1 MYFVVK
7 FLFVAAPRHS
17 SSELDSALGLIA
29 TLLLAFKML
38 THFRLYIYNPPKS
51 SFEKEDFKVD
61 AKETAVFGASQA

>member
-29 TLLLAFKML
+29 TLLLALKIL
-38 THFRLYIYNPPKS
+38 IY
-51 SFEKEDFKVD
+51 
-61 AKETAVFGASQA
+61 A